1 MSDTSDLVLSYLAEK
16 DPDTVRKILG
26 GLEREARIDAEL
38 KQEAEAERVKALQD
52 SDLDSLSSRLSS
64 MRPDDPH
71 FKELKQA
78 HAAKLEA
85 SKPAPFVLPD
95 DIREGLEL
103 KRDALTLQ
111 LADLQK
117 SPSKNYQ
124 EIRRVS
130 GELGKLLGGE

>member
-103 KRDALTLQ
+103 KREALMKELES
-111 LADLQK
+111 LQK
-117 SPSKNYQ
+117 HPSQNHQ
-124 EIRRVS
+124 RMREVS
-130 GELGKLLGGE
+130 QELGQLL